1 MTDWPHNEDLSP
13 NLTNID
19 EVIAECRSCIGELRE
34 SPYLKEGQD
43 TTIQSTFRRG
53 EISGFNWI
61 LFKLTG
67 EKIPNT
73 PLQKKGKNGT

>member
-34 SPYLKEGQD
+34 SGGVTFNHDVKE
-43 TTIQSTFRRG
+43 
-53 EISGFNWI
+53 N
-61 LFKLTG
+61 
-67 EKIPNT
+67 
-73 PLQKKGKNGT
+73 

>member
-19 EVIAECRSCIGELRE
+19 EVIAECRSCIGELKE

-53 EISGFNWI
+53 EISGFKWI
-61 LFKLTG
+61 LYKLTG
-67 EKIPNT
+67 EEDDHTRPSS
-73 PLQKKGKNGT
+73 